1 MNGARGL
8 AWLARRET
16 LRVSKLWTQTVL
28 APVVSSM
35 LFILVFGLSLGGRI
49 KQVGDVDYEVFIV
62 PGLIAMAM
70 VQAAYANNA
79 STIFQARFDRY
90 VHDVLS
96 APMHPWQMTLGYTV
110 GGIFRAL
117 ADRGRA
123 WRCWRCRS
131 WACRSS
137 GRSRCSPR
145 SRSAWCCSARSGLVV
160 GIYAETWDH
169 TTFISNIV
177 ILPLVFVGGVF
188 YSVEV
193 LPSPWEELSHF
204 NPLFYL
210 VNAVRFGF
218 LGESDVSVWLSPRR
232 DRRAGRPGLPVGAV
246 PVQQRQ
252 ALEGL

>member
-1 MNGARGL
+1 MSGL
-8 AWLARRET
+8 VWLSRRET

-28 APVVSSM
+28 APVISSM

-49 KQVGDVDYEVFIV
+49 REVSSVEYEVFIV
-62 PGLIAMAM
+62 PGLITMAM
-70 VQAAYANNA
+70 VQAAYANNSA
-79 STIFQARFDRY
+79 SIFQARFDRY
-90 VHDVLS
+90 IHDVLS
-96 APMHPWQMTLGYTV
+96 APMHPWQMTLGFTV
-110 GGIFRAL
+110 GGAFRATAIGGALLLLSVPLVGAPVERPFALL
-117 ADRGRA
+117 AA
-123 WRCWRCRS
+123 VALS
-131 WACRSS
+131 
-137 GRSRCSPR
+137 
-145 SRSAWCCSARSGLVV
+145 LVLFGALGTIV

-218 LGESDVSVWLSPRR
+218 LGESDVSVWLSLGVT
-232 DRRAGRPGLPVGAV
+232 AALAV
-246 PVQQRQ
+246 PAYLWAQYLFSSGKR
-252 ALEGL
+252 LKD